1 MTQSSEPTP
10 SLAINPASGR
20 RRISFVLPFYNEGI
34 NVDLTHRTLTEVTAG
49 LDYDLEFLYIND
61 GSADD
66 TFERLRHAQADDSR
80 VRIINFSRNFGHQ
93 QAITAGLDYAT
104 GDAVVIM
111 DSDLQDPPSVA
122 LELIARW
129 EEGYEVAY
137 AQRRSRKDTFFKKFS
152 ADAYYRILERIGDIR
167 IPRNT
172 GDFRLM
178 DRKVVDEVKKY
189 REHDRYMRGIVAGV
203 GYRQVAVPFDRDER
217 QHGESHYPLR
227 KMIKLAMDG
236 VLGFSTF
243 PLQIISRVGYLVAAL
258 AVVGILWIIL
268 SKLFSPSSTVPGW
281 SFIVVSVLFVGGVQ
295 LIMLG
300 IIGSYV
306 GRIYRE
312 VQNRPLYSLDGIYD
326 PGRRRALSLSEVVH
340 DEIGHRP
347 LEQRVNGPVTG
358 PLPAIENEER

>member
-1 MTQSSEPTP
+1 MPQNPEPIG
-10 SLAINPASGR
+10 SRPAASPR

-34 NVDLTHRTLTEVTAG
+34 NVDLTHRTLTEVTSA
-49 LDYDLEFLYIND
+49 LPYDLEFLYIND

-66 TFERLRHAQADDSR
+66 TFERLRHAQSSDGR

-122 LELIARW
+122 LELIKRW

-137 AQRRSRKDTFFKKFS
+137 AQRRSRKDTFFKKVS
-152 ADAYYRILERIGDIR
+152 ADAYYRFLERVGDIQ

-258 AVVGILWIIL
+258 AVVGIVWIVL
-268 SKLFSPSSTVPGW
+268 SKLITPESVVPGW

-326 PGRRRALSLSEVVH
+326 PGRLRALALSEVVQ
-340 DEIGHRP
+340 DGAGHRP
-347 LEQRVNGPVTG
+347 LEQRISGTVTG
-358 PLPAIENEER
+358 PIPVVEREER